1 MRLKIVFYFLIANLL
16 HFQCYAQDSEY
27 DKIYS
32 ETAQV
37 LVSTNPKKAL
47 TNTNLLYRIS
57 KNNSERIKACM
68 LRATVL
74 RQYDINNEA
83 IRSLMKADSLATIDK
98 NYAMLSRINGFLSTL
113 HREIG
118 IPSLGKTF
126 LEKALNSSKKIKD
139 KDEMFRFQG
148 NLHQELAYY
157 EIDDH
162 NYNKANAYLRK
173 GNKLFEKISSN
184 IDKPFHLAVNS
195 EVIAKNYLAMHQ
207 VDSALV
213 LYKKALNLLSE
224 SQSPESPL
232 KGFIYNGLGN
242 VYTAYKEY
250 PKAKENYIEAEKI
263 AETSKFHTLQHEVY
277 NSLLKYYKQTK
288 NNQKYVFYS
297 EKYNEFTDN
306 EEGNRKLIADNLI
319 STLHAK
325 EKNSNSKYKKINLII
340 ITICILAI
348 LVTLGIYAYKRKQD
362 YKKFKDYI
370 SKKDIPHQIKLVAT
384 QIDFEPKKDTTKE
397 YMSQETEESI
407 LKKIEELEQQE
418 YYLGK
423 ETSLNVMAAELG
435 INHRYLSYVINKHK
449 EKDFANYINELRINY
464 IVDRLQADPNFLK
477 YKISYLGEKCGF
489 SSHSRFTIIFK
500 KVTGLSPL
508 AFITYLKEEPKAD
521 SNKIS
526 YQNQL

>member
-1 MRLKIVFYFLIANLL
+1 MRLKLLFYCIIVNLL
-16 HFQCYAQDSEY
+16 HFQCYALDSEY

-57 KNNSERIKACM
+57 KNNSQRINACM

-118 IPSLGKTF
+118 VPSLGKTF

-139 KDEMFRFQG
+139 KDEMYRFQG
-148 NLHQELAYY
+148 NLYQELSYY

-162 NYNKANAYLRK
+162 NYNKANTYLKK
-173 GNKLFEKISSN
+173 GNKLFEKISLN
-184 IDKPFHLAVNS
+184 IDKPFHLAVNN

-207 VDSALV
+207 IDSALII
-213 LYKKALNLLSE
+213 YEKAQKLLSE

-250 PKAKENYIEAEKI
+250 SKAKENYIKAEEI
-263 AETSKFHTLQHEVY
+263 AETSKFYTLRHEVY
-277 NSLLKYYKQTK
+277 NSLLEYYKQTK

-297 EKYNEFTDN
+297 EKYNELKDN

-325 EKNSNSKYKKINLII
+325 EKTNVSKHQKINFII
-340 ITICILAI
+340 LTICILAI
-348 LVTLGIYAYKRKQD
+348 LVTLGIYSYKRKQD
-362 YKKFKDYI
+362 YRKFKDYI
-370 SKKDIPHQIKLVAT
+370 TKKDIPLQTTSVVT
-384 QIDFEPKKDTTKE
+384 QIDCEPKKDTAKE

-407 LKKIEELEQQE
+407 LKKILELEQQE

-449 EKDFANYINELRINY
+449 EKDFAGYINELRINY

-489 SSHSRFTIIFK
+489 SSHSRFTITFK
-500 KVTGLSPL
+500 KITGLSPL
-508 AFITYLKEEPKAD
+508 AFITYLKEETKTD

>member
-1 MRLKIVFYFLIANLL
+1 MCLKSIFYFLIVNLFYL
-16 HFQCYAQDSEY
+16 QCYAQDSEY

-47 TNTNLLYRIS
+47 INTNLLYKIS
-57 KNNSERIKACM
+57 KNNLQRIKACM
-68 LRATVL
+68 LKATVL

-83 IRSLMKADSLATIDK
+83 IRSLMKADSLAMIEHD
-98 NYAMLSRINGFLSTL
+98 YSMLSRINGFLSTL

-118 IPSLGKTF
+118 IPSVGKTF
-126 LEKALNSSKKIKD
+126 LEKALNSSKKIKN
-139 KDEMFRFQG
+139 KDEMYRFQG
-148 NLHQELAYY
+148 NLYQELAYY
-157 EIDDH
+157 EIDDS
-162 NYNKANAYLRK
+162 NYTKANAYLKK

-184 IDKPFHLAVNS
+184 IDKPFHLAVNN
-195 EVIAKNYLAMHQ
+195 ELIAKNYLALRQ

-213 LYKKALNLLSE
+213 LYQKALKLLSE

-250 PKAKENYIEAEKI
+250 PKANENYIKAEKI
-263 AETSKFHTLQHEVY
+263 AETSKFYTLQHEIY
-277 NSLLKYYKQTK
+277 NSLLEYYKQTK
-288 NNQKYVFYS
+288 NNQKYVLYS
-297 EKYNEFTDN
+297 EKYIKLTNN

-325 EKNSNSKYKKINLII
+325 EKKSNSKYQKINFII

-348 LVTLGIYAYKRKQD
+348 LVTLGIYIYKRKQD
-362 YKKFKDYI
+362 YRKFKDYI
-370 SKKDIPHQIKLVAT
+370 SKKDIPHQIKSVPT
-384 QIDFEPKKDTTKE
+384 HIDCEPKKDTTKE
-397 YMSQETEESI
+397 YMSPETEESI
-407 LKKIEELEQQE
+407 LKKIQELEQQK

-435 INHRYLSYVINKHK
+435 INHRYLSYVVNKHK
-449 EKDFANYINELRINY
+449 EKDFASYINELRINY

-489 SSHSRFTIIFK
+489 SSHSRFTITFK

-508 AFITYLKEEPKAD
+508 AFITYLKEESKAD
-521 SNKIS
+521 SNKMS